1 MILPT
6 HLWLF
11 GLLRLVMIVLWLAKV
26 VVFME
31 VCKVLFGSFLRGV
44 VGMGFIVAIG
54 VIGAMGFIDFF
65 SPDRSRA
72 HTGQGIAYTSSL
84 FQTVRPDESGRP
96 QYFFSLVRPGDRTSL
111 RALCLCSFSAFSPLI
126 RCFFLRVVFES
137 FSSCFRD

>member
-44 VGMGFIVAIG
+44 VGMGFI
-54 VIGAMGFIDFF
+54 
-65 SPDRSRA
+65 
-72 HTGQGIAYTSSL
+72 IAT
-84 FQTVRPDESGRP
+84 E
-96 QYFFSLVRPGDRTSL
+96 
-111 RALCLCSFSAFSPLI
+111 CC
-126 RCFFLRVVFES
+126 
-137 FSSCFRD
+137 